1 MREALFAL
9 ECIERELL
17 RGSGV
22 PMSDFRATL
31 EYQMLQNDGNWKK
44 HYHGDGNQQRLARA
58 FSFSDRARYYLPQ
71 EAVQHSIARLL
82 ENLRQVRIPAS
93 LLSQYMPI
101 QYTMVREGR
110 LRLRPALSGCMR
122 TADKCPAAAIVSSC
136 GAYSMRDENC
146 REQLRGNVAWVCVFP
161 V

>member
-1 MREALFAL
+1 
-9 ECIERELL
+9 
-17 RGSGV
+17 
-22 PMSDFRATL
+22 MSDFRATL

-93 LLSQYMPI
+93 LLSQYMPL
-101 QYTMVREGR
+101 QYAALRDGR
-110 LRLRPALSGCMR
+110 LDGTPESLILDR
-122 TADKCPAAAIVSSC
+122 I
-136 GAYSMRDENC
+136 
-146 REQLRGNVAWVCVFP
+146 GNYIDDYLYATISDT
-161 V
+161 